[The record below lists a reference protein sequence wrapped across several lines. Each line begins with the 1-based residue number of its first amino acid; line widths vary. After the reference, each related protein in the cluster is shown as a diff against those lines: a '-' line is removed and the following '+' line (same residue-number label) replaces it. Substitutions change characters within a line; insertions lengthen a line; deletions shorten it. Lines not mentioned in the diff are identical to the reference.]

1 MPTPQRKDDELN
13 EDGDGGMEEHEE
25 DSITEGGEVEE
36 PEPADVTD
44 EPVEEMEP
52 PVDEEPILEPEVK
65 KKGKKRKAKGE
76 PGEKKKTSKK
86 KKKRKLSTD
95 SIGDLMPK
103 EDSPL
108 TPNDDVDADADYIGE
123 PVRKSKKPK
132 MDKVQKSSAE
142 ICADYGIQD
151 VQLEYTDADYQNL
164 TTYKLFSQ
172 HIRPLL
178 AKENPKLAMAK
189 MVMLIGAKWREFLSA
204 NPNKDAIQEAE
215 ASGRGRS
222 RKLPSDGIGHCFF
235 CY

>member
-1 MPTPQRKDDELN
+1 
-13 EDGDGGMEEHEE
+13 
-25 DSITEGGEVEE
+25 
-36 PEPADVTD
+36 
-44 EPVEEMEP
+44 
-52 PVDEEPILEPEVK
+52 
-65 KKGKKRKAKGE
+65 
-76 PGEKKKTSKK
+76 
-86 KKKRKLSTD
+86 
-95 SIGDLMPK
+95 MPK

-108 TPNDDVDADADYIGE
+108 PLIDDLEGDTDYLGE

-132 MDKVQKSSAE
+132 VDKVQKSSAE

-215 ASGRGRS
+215 AGVPGRS
-222 RKLPSDGIGHCFF
+222 RKVPREGM
-235 CY
+235 